1 MSSNKDMKGTE
12 GTSFEA
18 PDGILDELRSVK
30 LGEGIATDIRME
42 EYRRR

>member
-1 MSSNKDMKGTE
+1 MSSYKVMKETH

-30 LGEGIATDIRME
+30 LGKGIATDIQME
-42 EYRRR
+42 EYRRC